1 MKLLLAALLVLF
13 SISGP
18 AFASDS
24 VHIVPG
30 STINLVARDA
40 RIPVTVM
47 NPSSVPMEVTVY
59 GAATSFRLEV
69 LDPLLDCVHVRRPAE
84 VKTTVSKLNWLF
96 RFLAHFSSCLIQQ
109 HFEHFKSLIDAYDVV
124 KSLFRRIQGHLVLST
139 IVHKRNSLLLFRLCI
154 LISAVRW

>member
-1 MKLLLAALLVLF
+1 MKRLLAALMVLF

-18 AFASDS
+18 ALASDS

-69 LDPLLDCVHVRRPAE
+69 LDSQTIVVPGNTSAVAELPVRAIANGPVSIRLWLE
-84 VKTTVSKLNWLF
+84 VKGKQIGEESVIDVSVNYDVELF
-96 RFLAHFSSCLIQQ
+96 LLVSLAVAMF
-109 HFEHFKSLIDAYDVV
+109 SLIVIGVVRTVV
-124 KSLFRRIQGHLVLST
+124 KLARSRGE
-139 IVHKRNSLLLFRLCI
+139 
-154 LISAVRW
+154 

>member
-1 MKLLLAALLVLF
+1 MVLF

-69 LDPLLDCVHVRRPAE
+69 LDSQTIVVPGNTSAVAELPVRAIANGPVSIRLWLE
-84 VKTTVSKLNWLF
+84 VKGKQIGEESVIDVSVN
-96 RFLAHFSSCLIQQ
+96 
-109 HFEHFKSLIDAYDVV
+109 YDVELFLLVSLAVAMFSPIVIGVVRTVV
-124 KSLFRRIQGHLVLST
+124 KLARSRGE
-139 IVHKRNSLLLFRLCI
+139 
-154 LISAVRW
+154 